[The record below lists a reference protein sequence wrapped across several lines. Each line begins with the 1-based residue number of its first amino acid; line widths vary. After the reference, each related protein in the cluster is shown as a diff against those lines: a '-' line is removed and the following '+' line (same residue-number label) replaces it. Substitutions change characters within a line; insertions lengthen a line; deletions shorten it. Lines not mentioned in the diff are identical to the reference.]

1 MRQLSLIQPSM
12 EELSASVC
20 SAESVANAERSLNPI
35 DGAAHLVTQILMEGW
50 AECVFLLDA
59 SWCILYA
66 NQAVQARLGFSPSK
80 PLGLS
85 FDSLF
90 TVPIRKRD
98 VCRDRTMEQRAM
110 LIIPNGGT
118 CPVSLTLQSFP
129 NDKVLVTLRD
139 IKEQVEGERH
149 NRSQMAY
156 YKALFEN
163 TPCGVVTFDDR
174 FTIIETNQTLRRMLG
189 YAGRHLYQRALKD
202 IFESPIQDEVTAWQV
217 GAEQQGRFY
226 REMEATLRKRDGR
239 AIFAH
244 GVVTLL
250 PDRQKS
256 GTFGIVILKDITG
269 RREAELRAAQQHQL
283 NDRLLRESA
292 AMIGMLDRDGRIVM
306 VNPAVERA
314 SGYKSSELIGKS
326 IWDCGLV
333 DPSEEPMARNRMRQ
347 IFEGAER
354 VTGIS
359 RARTKSGELRIMKIH
374 NTATRDDQGQ
384 VENIIITAVDV
395 TEENRLQQLMME
407 TVEHEQ
413 ARIGHDLHDG
423 VGQLLTGIGVMT
435 ESLAGDLSGSQKT
448 AASRIFDLV
457 QQAILHV
464 RQLSRCMSP
473 TALEDRDLATSL
485 LLLAETLRSSL
496 RISCQTKLD
505 TTLKVEDRSA
515 SGHLFRIAQ
524 EAANNAI
531 RHGRPQKVCI
541 TLRADDSSHGVLE
554 IFNDGVPFECP
565 PAQVTQ
571 GIGLRVMK
579 HRAGLI
585 HAEFSINRPP
595 DGGLSVICRFPLASS
610 AKIDHPKPNT
620 EPTY

>member
-1 MRQLSLIQPSM
+1 
-12 EELSASVC
+12 
-20 SAESVANAERSLNPI
+20 
-35 DGAAHLVTQILMEGW
+35 MEGW
-50 AECVFLLDA
+50 AESVFLLDS

-66 NQAVQARLGFSPSK
+66 NHAAQERLGRS
-80 PLGLS
+80 LGNLLEQS

-90 TVPIRKRD
+90 VGPIRRRD
-98 VCRDRTMEQRAM
+98 VCRDRTVEQRA
-110 LIIPNGGT
+110 LQISPGGGT

-129 NDKVLVTLRD
+129 SDKFLVTMRD
-139 IKEQVEGERH
+139 ITGQVEDERYT
-149 NRSQMAY
+149 RSQMSY

-163 TPCGVVTFDDR
+163 TPCGVVTFDER
-174 FTIIETNQTLRRMLG
+174 FAIVETNHTLRKMLG

-202 IFESPIQDEVTAWQV
+202 IFESPIQEEITIWQSGV
-217 GAEQQGRFY
+217 EQKGRFC
-226 REMEATLRKRDGR
+226 REMETTLRKRDGR
-239 AIFAH
+239 SLYAH
-244 GVVTLL
+244 GVVTLMPERHKL
-250 PDRQKS
+250 
-256 GTFGIVILKDITG
+256 GMCGIVILKDITA
-269 RREAELRAAQQHQL
+269 RREAELKSARQHQL

-292 AMIGMLDRDGRIVM
+292 ALIGMLDRDGRILM

-333 DPSEEPMARNRMRQ
+333 DPSDVSNARNRMRQ

-374 NTATRDDQGQ
+374 NTATRDDRGQ

-395 TEENRLQQLMME
+395 TEENRLQQLMLE

-435 ESLAGDLSGSQKT
+435 ESLAGDLSGSQKN

-457 QQAILHV
+457 QQSILQV

-473 TALEDRDLATSL
+473 TVLNERDLASSL

-496 RISCQTKLD
+496 RTPCQTKLD
-505 TTLKVEDRSA
+505 TSLRVADGST

-531 RHGRPQKVCI
+531 RHGRPQNVCI
-541 TLRADDSSHGVLE
+541 TLRADGASHGVLE
-554 IFNDGVPFECP
+554 IFNDGAPFEGA
-565 PAQVTQ
+565 PAKLTE

-585 HAEFSINRPP
+585 HAEFSINRPA
-595 DGGLSVICRFPLASS
+595 DGGLSVVCRFPLASS
-610 AKIDHPKPNT
+610 AKINHPENSNNK
-620 EPTY
+620 TY

>member
-1 MRQLSLIQPSM
+1 MS
-12 EELSASVC
+12 
-20 SAESVANAERSLNPI
+20 
-35 DGAAHLVTQILMEGW
+35 DGVPHLVSRILMEAW
-50 AECVFLLDA
+50 AESVFLLDS

-66 NQAVQARLGFSPSK
+66 NQAAQARLARS
-80 PLGLS
+80 LGDLLQKS

-90 TVPIRKRD
+90 VGPIRRRD
-98 VCRDRTMEQRAM
+98 VCRDRTVEQRAM
-110 LIIPNGGT
+110 QINPDGGT

-129 NDKVLVTLRD
+129 NGKFLITMRD
-139 IKEQVEGERH
+139 ITGQIEGERYA
-149 NRSQMAY
+149 RSQMSY

-174 FTIIETNQTLRRMLG
+174 FAIVETNHTLRKMLG

-202 IFESPIQDEVTAWQV
+202 IFETPIQEEITIWQSGV
-217 GAEQQGRFY
+217 EQQGRFC
-226 REMEATLRKRDGR
+226 REMDTTLRKRDGR
-239 AIFAH
+239 ALYAH
-244 GVVTLL
+244 GVVTLM
-250 PDRQKS
+250 PERQKS
-256 GTFGIVILKDITG
+256 GTYGIVILKDNTA
-269 RREAELRAAQQHQL
+269 RREADLKSARQHQL

-292 AMIGMLDRDGRIVM
+292 AMIGMLDREGRILM

-333 DPSEEPMARNRMRQ
+333 DPSEVAMARSRMRQ

-354 VTGIS
+354 VTGVS

-423 VGQLLTGIGVMT
+423 VGQLLTGIGVMA
-435 ESLAGDLSGSQKT
+435 ESLADDLSGSQKI

-457 QQAILHV
+457 QQAILQV

-473 TALEDRDLATSL
+473 TVLNDRELASSL
-485 LLLAETLRSSL
+485 QLLAETLRSSL

-505 TTLKVEDRSA
+505 TSLRVADGCT

-531 RHGRPQKVCI
+531 RHGRPQNVCI
-541 TLRADDSSHGVLE
+541 TLMADGASHGVLE
-554 IFNDGVPFECP
+554 IFNDGASFECS
-565 PAQVTQ
+565 PANLTE

-579 HRAGLI
+579 YRAGLI
-585 HAEFSINRPP
+585 QAEFSINRPA
-595 DGGLSVICRFPLASS
+595 DGGLSIVCRFPLASS
-610 AKIDHPKPNT
+610 AKINHPETNHNK
-620 EPTY
+620 TY